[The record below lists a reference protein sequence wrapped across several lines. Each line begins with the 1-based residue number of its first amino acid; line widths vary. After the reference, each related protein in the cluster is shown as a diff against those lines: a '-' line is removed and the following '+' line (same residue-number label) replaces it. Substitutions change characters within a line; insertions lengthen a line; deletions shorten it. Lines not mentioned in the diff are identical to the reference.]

1 MVEEMSYNFW
11 ICIGITQLLLVSQL
25 EALISEHANFHII
38 KIASA
43 DTTVVSG

>member
-1 MVEEMSYNFW
+1 MFMFEEMSFNFR

-25 EALISEHANFHII
+25 EALISEHII

-43 DTTVVSG
+43 DISVSG